1 MKLCDFFVQVKR
13 QKKNP
18 KHFQEYNRTPK
29 NKQFSLKT
37 ISTTNIF
44 HEKKKK
50 HFTLKQIK
58 LKLRTIV

>member
-13 QKKNP
+13 QKKKKKKNP

-44 HEKKKK
+44 PAKKKK
-50 HFTLKQIK
+50 NIL
-58 LKLRTIV
+58 L